1 MLLYYLHHML
11 AIYILFVPDVQKING
26 VGSKLALGATSEWVI
41 VHAIND
47 HLSRHCWIYV
57 SESLSFTSA
66 SFLNLWKSPF
76 HFSYFRNECQSIFC
90 LTMKGT
96 EELKHNL
103 LTLISVSI
111 SLQYELQA

>member
-1 MLLYYLHHML
+1 M
-11 AIYILFVPDVQKING
+11 
-26 VGSKLALGATSEWVI
+26 
-41 VHAIND
+41 HAIND
-47 HLSRHCWIYV
+47 YLFPGTVEYMYQ
-57 SESLSFTSA
+57 SLSFTSA

-90 LTMKGT
+90 LTMKGS

-103 LTLISVSI
+103 LTLISISI